1 MTQPLLKED
10 AESASVIPLREGIG
24 SAFKTLRQSKRIT
37 LSEASGRIK
46 FSTRQIQ
53 ALENEEWD
61 ILPTGVPLRGL
72 VKNYARFLEA
82 DVDAM
87 LVMLESQVASATP
100 PRSAIEP
107 AKGGAAFT
115 PTDLPSQAEGGG
127 FPWVWFLIIVALLV
141 VAGFYAVDQGWVP
154 ESWLAFEWL
163 KSL

>member
-1 MTQPLLKED
+1 
-10 AESASVIPLREGIG
+10 
-24 SAFKTLRQSKRIT
+24 
-37 LSEASGRIK
+37 
-46 FSTRQIQ
+46 
-53 ALENEEWD
+53 
-61 ILPTGVPLRGL
+61 VPLRGL

-127 FPWVWFLIIVALLV
+127 FPWGWFLIIVALLV

-154 ESWLAFEWL
+154 ESWLAFEWF